1 MRSARISSLL
11 RKPVHLTSVGAV
23 LLTAMLSSTSLQAA
37 GVYRWTDRN
46 GVVHY
51 DDTSSAGQKLTRDF
65 LEDRDIPAKPE
76 WEGVIPGE
84 LIAEVEQ
91 RCAHAK
97 ERLVQYRSA
106 PEIYGRDPSG
116 NVYRLSPNQAR
127 LMVGEIQTE
136 ATHYCRPDAPRRVF
150 AERRAAA
157 KLESERPRKGG

>member
-1 MRSARISSLL
+1 MRL
-11 RKPVHLTSVGAV
+11 RLDSTIACAV
-23 LLTAMLSSTSLQAA
+23 TLALAAFAATTPAA
-37 GVYRWTDRN
+37 GVYRWVDRD
-46 GVVHY
+46 GIVHY
-51 DDTSSAGQKLTRDF
+51 DDTNTGGRKMTRAYMD
-65 LEDRDIPAKPE
+65 DRVIPETPE

-97 ERLVQYRSA
+97 ERLVQYQSA

-127 LMVGEIQTE
+127 LMIGEIQTE
-136 ATHYCRPDAPRRVF
+136 ASHYCRPDAPRRIF

-157 KLESERPRKGG
+157 KAESTRHSKGG